1 MDGASP
7 IAIIISS
14 WGRARFVRRERT
26 IISGVNIEGSIVVA
40 VRVPGA
46 REFGASGGDGR
57 DLKSW
62 KRARAFASVEREARR
77 GEETRGRERTN
88 SSGCRSRGANGDVV
102 DESMRGRVL
111 HACADAVAVEMYII

>member
-1 MDGASP
+1 M
-7 IAIIISS
+7 
-14 WGRARFVRRERT
+14 RRDRT

-57 DLKSW
+57 DLKW

-77 GEETRGRERTN
+77 AGESERTRRDVDREVRTVM
-88 SSGCRSRGANGDVV
+88 SSMNQCVAVFYMRALTRLRSR
-102 DESMRGRVL
+102 
-111 HACADAVAVEMYII
+111 CI